1 MTIARK
7 EVFLKKSTRFPGL
20 TAGIL
25 LLLALLVPAGTV
37 FARNAVPYDR
47 SQMLG
52 PEGFLSA
59 LPRVG
64 DSAATPDPKAWQK
77 INGVVYNGSGVAI
90 PGAILR
96 GIDVSAWQMDIDWS
110 KVARSNVDFAFVRIA
125 HGVTILD
132 SKFRANMSGANAA
145 GVPVGCYVYSIA
157 KNAEDAI
164 REAQLAIRMMKG
176 YKVSYPVV
184 FDMEDSSQMSL
195 GKKKITEIVIAFT
208 DEIRRAGYY
217 PMLYL
222 NPNWYNYL
230 YDMSKFTHLDL
241 WLAWYGD
248 KLLPPFTAYRYSVWQ
263 GTGGEESLGLIPTR
277 GMIDG
282 IHPGLNVDI
291 DIGFVD
297 YTKIVTPRT
306 GPVSTYVP
314 SPVSRNGWYQEN
326 GKTYFYRNSAKVYG
340 AQVIN
345 GSSYR
350 FSNTDGSLY
359 TDVLLY
365 SSGTGKT
372 CYAGENGA
380 LVKNQWVDWKEKRYY
395 IGADGYALTGENK
408 VDGTYYFFDT
418 ARGYVTEN
426 KLCLSKDGNVYY
438 YGKDGLRYTGGL
450 LKVKVNGETRTYYF
464 NKQGKAYKSWH
475 IIGKKRYYFYGGR
488 DEKTGIRA
496 ENTSLLIDGELCVF
510 DRNGVCIRRSRIR
523 K

>member
-20 TAGIL
+20 AAGIF

-64 DSAATPDPKAWQK
+64 DSAATPAQKAWQK

-222 NPNWYNYL
+222 NPNWSIIC
-230 YDMSKFTHLDL
+230 MTCPS
-241 WLAWYGD
+241 
-248 KLLPPFTAYRYSVWQ
+248 LPIWICGWP
-263 GTGGEESLGLIPTR
+263 GTGTSFCLPSRPT
-277 GMIDG
+277 
-282 IHPGLNVDI
+282 
-291 DIGFVD
+291 
-297 YTKIVTPRT
+297 VT
-306 GPVSTYVP
+306 VSGREP
-314 SPVSRNGWYQEN
+314 A
-326 GKTYFYRNSAKVYG
+326 GKNPW
-340 AQVIN
+340 
-345 GSSYR
+345 
-350 FSNTDGSLY
+350 D
-359 TDVLLY
+359 
-365 SSGTGKT
+365 
-372 CYAGENGA
+372 
-380 LVKNQWVDWKEKRYY
+380 
-395 IGADGYALTGENK
+395 
-408 VDGTYYFFDT
+408 
-418 ARGYVTEN
+418 
-426 KLCLSKDGNVYY
+426 
-438 YGKDGLRYTGGL
+438 
-450 LKVKVNGETRTYYF
+450 
-464 NKQGKAYKSWH
+464 
-475 IIGKKRYYFYGGR
+475 
-488 DEKTGIRA
+488 
-496 ENTSLLIDGELCVF
+496 
-510 DRNGVCIRRSRIR
+510 
-523 K
+523 